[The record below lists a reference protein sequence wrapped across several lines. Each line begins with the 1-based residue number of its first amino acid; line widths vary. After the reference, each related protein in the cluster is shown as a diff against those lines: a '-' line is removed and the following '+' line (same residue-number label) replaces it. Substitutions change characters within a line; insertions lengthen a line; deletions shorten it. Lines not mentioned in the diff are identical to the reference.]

1 MLFVIML
8 LKYEI
13 FNNKK
18 NGYLKKNGQARFIK
32 KYKFWI
38 RPKKIPSKINKINAA
53 ALILHHISYHVIFFF
68 NIICPTILKWFLQF
82 SVL

>member
-18 NGYLKKNGQARFIK
+18 NGYLKKKNVQARFIK

-38 RPKKIPSKINKINAA
+38 GPKKITSKIKKVNDT
-53 ALILHHISYHVIFFF
+53 ALILRHISCHVIFFF
-68 NIICPTILKWFLQF
+68 
-82 SVL
+82 